1 MIEWRQ
7 KSNPEKN
14 SLGPPTKPK
23 IIPGP
28 KFPERILK
36 MLQHEII
43 PSEFIFSSSGSHWLY
58 FIRRTT
64 RPGYTGTTTIPRL
77 FRIKPPKKILDKFS
91 YPPKNTGIENFKPK
105 KSFDHPR
112 RWKSGVSPP
121 RPPPRNVHSTCTFI
135 FVTQHNIVLLG
146 KIIMCPHTWRTYP
159 VICNCFWPLCMAA
172 RKQPGSWTSSY
183 ILQSMCAGYGSR
195 VFRIFEIWWS
205 ECSNW
210 RGNLEHFA
218 RFIISVGSVCWKFAK
233 RNSNVRFKFENS
245 GHVWRRLTV
254 IRTESSCLRN

>member
-1 MIEWRQ
+1 MTLRVAQFSLKIAHLSFSMVLRGPRACGLRPRLWLLTRIQCSMCSPRWGGGGYSGFQVTGMIEWRQ

-91 YPPKNTGIENFKPK
+91 YPPTKYRNRKFQTQKVLR
-105 KSFDHPR
+105 S
-112 RWKSGVSPP
+112 SPSLEI
-121 RPPPRNVHSTCTFI
+121 RSIPPPPPTPPEWALNMYIHIRHTA
-135 FVTQHNIVLLG
+135 QH
-146 KIIMCPHTWRTYP
+146 
-159 VICNCFWPLCMAA
+159 
-172 RKQPGSWTSSY
+172 
-183 ILQSMCAGYGSR
+183 CAP
-195 VFRIFEIWWS
+195 W
-205 ECSNW
+205 
-210 RGNLEHFA
+210 
-218 RFIISVGSVCWKFAK
+218 
-233 RNSNVRFKFENS
+233 
-245 GHVWRRLTV
+245 
-254 IRTESSCLRN
+254 